1 MVRDPNYSIIKR
13 LRDHKKMSQKAVA
26 VRAGVSDTV
35 VMRTEKGLHHP
46 QLDTFIKLAHGLGCD
61 PVLLLAAMLGGEDEY
76 LVCLE
81 SPLPV
86 RPVEPR

>member
-1 MVRDPNYSIIKR
+1 MSQSPNYSVIKQ
-13 LRDHKKMSQKAVA
+13 LREQKKMSQRAVA
-26 VRAGVSDTV
+26 DRAGVSQPFV
-35 VMRTEKGLHHP
+35 LRTEQGQHSP